1 MAQTKREKLDK
12 QRIRQQRIRD
22 RMKAERK
29 PSRDDIARA
38 LLHWSITANVQEG
51 RETLLFHLQTR
62 IVEILIAQG
71 FDEVAA
77 DASFDDLVD
86 RYSEGWSFR
95 RKQHLQSA
103 DPASVPEDLPAEL
116 ASINI
121 EAVESD

>member
-12 QRIRQQRIRD
+12 QRIRQQRVRD
-22 RMKAERK
+22 KMKAERK

-51 RETLLFHLQTR
+51 RETLLFHVQTR

-71 FDEVAA
+71 FDEVAS

-95 RKQHLQSA
+95 RKQHLQTA
-103 DPASVPEDLPAEL
+103 DPASAPEDLPAEL
-116 ASINI
+116 ASVDI
-121 EAVESD
+121 EASEPD

>member
-12 QRIRQQRIRD
+12 QRIRQQRVRD
-22 RMKAERK
+22 KMKAERK

-51 RETLLFHLQTR
+51 RETLLFHVQTR

-71 FDEVAA
+71 FDEVAS

-86 RYSEGWSFR
+86 RYSDGWSFR
-95 RKQHLQSA
+95 RKQHLQAA
-103 DPASVPEDLPAEL
+103 DPASAPEDLPAEL
-116 ASINI
+116 ANVDIAAS
-121 EAVESD
+121 EPD